1 MKTKQQVERE
11 FREALQRL
19 VDGYSAEILAKD
31 HWDGHP
37 ECGEDVRM
45 TAYIPGIYT
54 ENGACIREFCQID
67 LSDVVSPKFRCSK
80 KEPK

>member
-31 HWDGHP
+31 HWDGNP

-45 TAYIPGIYT
+45 TAYIPAIYA
-54 ENGACIREFCQID
+54 EDGSCIQEFCAID
-67 LSDVVSPKFRCSK
+67 LGAVVSSEFRCSK
-80 KEPK
+80 KAD

>member
-11 FREALQRL
+11 FREALQHL
-19 VDGYSAEILAKD
+19 VDEYSAELEAMD
-31 HWDGHP
+31 HCEGHP

-45 TAYIPGIYT
+45 TAYIPRIYT
-54 ENGACIREFCQID
+54 ENGTCIREFCQID

-80 KEPK
+80 KSD